1 MSTTL
6 LGGLA
11 RLGFDTRLV
20 FHSTLWIAAA
30 FALAVS
36 DQATARTWYILPDGN
51 GDAPTIQAGIDAA
64 TEGDVIL
71 VAAGTYA
78 TTTSVVIGGVPTT
91 VCAAITKNIVLT
103 SESGPGSTTIGNP
116 SADIVVYLEGVGS
129 TAGVIGFRI
138 QTTFVPFGCVTSTD
152 AAAPAGP
159 APPGTPIGIKCVN
172 SPAHIS
178 GNHIIENGTA
188 IRLDASPALVAGN
201 TIELAYF
208 GVFCNAGSDAD
219 VTDNVIHDCAE
230 LVRCEGS
237 DAQVFGNE
245 LYVGCTAVYCL
256 GGSDPIV
263 SNNRIHDISP
273 IAIAAGAGGITVE
286 DNRFWN
292 TNLAIQLN
300 STIGTTVV
308 RRNVFYNQ
316 VSGAVSLS
324 DNLNGS
330 ITIEE
335 NTIDKTTSYP
345 AIFCQRS
352 SSPLIRRNVIVRSA
366 GGVLC
371 ELSSF
376 PVIECNNIFGGGYR
390 YGGDCTDQTGVNG
403 NISVDPQFCGVDDSG
418 NYYLQGDS
426 PCAPGGHPDG
436 EVECGQIGAFGVGC
450 GTVSTK
456 KTTWGGVKSIYRGDK
471 K

>member
-1 MSTTL
+1 MVDSVSAVVTIRYAL
-6 LGGLA
+6 LVVAALSAAGTPA
-11 RLGFDTRLV
+11 LG
-20 FHSTLWIAAA
+20 
-30 FALAVS
+30 
-36 DQATARTWYILPDGN
+36 RTWYILPDGS

-64 TEGDVIL
+64 TDGDVIL

-78 TTTSVVIGGVPTT
+78 TTTSVVIDGVSTT

-103 SESGPGSTTIGNP
+103 SESGPDSTTIGNP
-116 SADIVVYLEGVGS
+116 STDIVVYLEGVGS
-129 TAGVIGFRI
+129 TAEVSGFRI
-138 QTTFVPFGCVTSTD
+138 QTTFEPFSCVTSAD
-152 AAAPAGP
+152 AAAPGGA
-159 APPGTPIGIKCVN
+159 APPGTRIGIKCVH
-172 SPAHIS
+172 SPARIS

-188 IRLDASPALVAGN
+188 IRLDASPALVTGN

-208 GVFCNAGSDAD
+208 GVFCNAFSDAD

-237 DAQVFGNE
+237 DVRVFGNE
-245 LYVGCTAVYCL
+245 FYAGCSAVYCL
-256 GGSDPIV
+256 GGSDPVV
-263 SNNRIHDISP
+263 SGNRIHDISP

-300 STIGTTVV
+300 STIGTVVV
-308 RRNVFYNQ
+308 RRNMFYNQ

-335 NTIDKTTSYP
+335 NTIDKTTLYP
-345 AIFCQRS
+345 AIFCQAG
-352 SSPLIRRNVIVRSA
+352 SSPLIRRNIIVRSA

-371 ELSSF
+371 LLSSF

-418 NYYLQGDS
+418 NYFLQGDS
-426 PCAPGGHPDG
+426 PCAPSGHPDG

-456 KTTWGGVKSIYRGDK
+456 RTTWGGVKSIYRGDDK
-471 K
+471 